1 MICLTRSKTTRTTT
15 SQRYAKHNALPS
27 PPSSKQTPLC
37 LSSTCHPIPATPQS
51 GGTFSGSYLDWQPS
65 DEGSP
70 TVTAL
75 TTENERLRAELAGV
89 REELAA
95 ARGRADRRDS
105 DRLTHYEWL
114 GRYLA
119 LPRRQHR
126 GIMRWVVEHVWRV
139 LAGAKQKS
147 HLFKPHT
154 INIAA
159 ADKKKRSRPVTPR
172 WRQVLPHAQ
181 KTCNKCGAMQK

>member
-1 MICLTRSKTTRTTT
+1 M
-15 SQRYAKHNALPS
+15 
-27 PPSSKQTPLC
+27 PPYPGD
-37 LSSTCHPIPATPQS
+37 PPEWR
-51 GGTFSGSYLDWQPS
+51 TFSGSYLDWQPS
-65 DEGSP
+65 DEGSS

-75 TTENERLRAELAGV
+75 TTENERLRAELASV

-126 GIMRWVVEHVWRV
+126 GIMRWVVEHVWRM
-139 LAGAKQKS
+139 LAGAKQKFDDTLINWEKPGHIFSSLTPSTSLPQTRRSAAGPS
-147 HLFKPHT
+147 HLAGAESSHMRRRLA
-154 INIAA
+154 ISAEQC
-159 ADKKKRSRPVTPR
+159 RSSNRTR
-172 WRQVLPHAQ
+172 
-181 KTCNKCGAMQK
+181 

>member
-1 MICLTRSKTTRTTT
+1 M
-15 SQRYAKHNALPS
+15 
-27 PPSSKQTPLC
+27 PPYPGD
-37 LSSTCHPIPATPQS
+37 PPEWR
-51 GGTFSGSYLDWQPS
+51 TFSGSYLDWQPS
-65 DEGSP
+65 DEDSS
-70 TVTAL
+70 TVTTL

-139 LAGAKQKS
+139 LAGAKQKFDDTLINRIRGETRS

>member
-1 MICLTRSKTTRTTT
+1 M
-15 SQRYAKHNALPS
+15 
-27 PPSSKQTPLC
+27 PPYPGD
-37 LSSTCHPIPATPQS
+37 PPEWR
-51 GGTFSGSYLDWQPS
+51 TFSGSYLDWQPS
-65 DEGSP
+65 DEGSS

-139 LAGAKQKS
+139 LAGAKQKFDDTLINWIRGETRS

>member
-1 MICLTRSKTTRTTT
+1 M
-15 SQRYAKHNALPS
+15 
-27 PPSSKQTPLC
+27 PPYPGD
-37 LSSTCHPIPATPQS
+37 PPEWR
-51 GGTFSGSYLDWQPS
+51 TFSGSYLDWQPS
-65 DEGSP
+65 DEGSS

-119 LPRRQHR
+119 LPRRQHQVR
-126 GIMRWVVEHVWRV
+126 RHLDQLGQGLKRRP
-139 LAGAKQKS
+139 
-147 HLFKPHT
+147 HLFKPCT
-154 INIAA
+154 IIIAT

-172 WRQVLPHAQ
+172 WR
-181 KTCNKCGAMQK
+181 

>member
-1 MICLTRSKTTRTTT
+1 M
-15 SQRYAKHNALPS
+15 
-27 PPSSKQTPLC
+27 PPYPGD
-37 LSSTCHPIPATPQS
+37 PPEWR
-51 GGTFSGSYLDWQPS
+51 TFSGSYLDWQPS
-65 DEGSP
+65 DEGSS

-95 ARGRADRRDS
+95 ARGRTDRRDS

-126 GIMRWVVEHVWRV
+126 GIMRWVVEHVWRM
-139 LAGAKQKS
+139 LAGAKQKFDDTLINWVTSFQAS
-147 HLFKPHT
+147 HHQHRCCRQEEAQQARHT
-154 INIAA
+154 SLALN
-159 ADKKKRSRPVTPR
+159 PP
-172 WRQVLPHAQ
+172 
-181 KTCNKCGAMQK
+181 TCAEHLH

>member
-1 MICLTRSKTTRTTT
+1 M
-15 SQRYAKHNALPS
+15 
-27 PPSSKQTPLC
+27 PPYPGD
-37 LSSTCHPIPATPQS
+37 PPEWR
-51 GGTFSGSYLDWQPS
+51 TFSGSYLDWQPS
-65 DEGSP
+65 DEDSS
-70 TVTAL
+70 TVTTL

-139 LAGAKQKS
+139 LAGAKQNLTPSPSLPQTRRSAAGPS
-147 HLFKPHT
+147 HL
-154 INIAA
+154 A
-159 ADKKKRSRPVTPR
+159 
-172 WRQVLPHAQ
+172 
-181 KTCNKCGAMQK
+181 GAKSSHMHRRLAISAEQ

>member
-1 MICLTRSKTTRTTT
+1 M
-15 SQRYAKHNALPS
+15 
-27 PPSSKQTPLC
+27 PPYPGD
-37 LSSTCHPIPATPQS
+37 PPEWR
-51 GGTFSGSYLDWQPS
+51 TFSGSYLDWQPS
-65 DEGSP
+65 DEDSS
-70 TVTAL
+70 TVTTL

-105 DRLTHYEWL
+105 DRLTHYERL

-139 LAGAKQKS
+139 LAGAKQKFDDTLINWIRGEIRS

-181 KTCNKCGAMQK
+181 KTCNKCGAMQM